1 MGFLDRLLH
10 NNAAVIGMKM
20 AEADAHP
27 TPATSIPLANG
38 DSWPSDAEFYG
49 GASGVCYREYAVRV
63 VIDFIT
69 RNIASLPFKVYR
81 KNADGDAEEVISGA
95 LSDLMKRP
103 SPLPGMTRYRF
114 ISMLLRDM
122 LLDDRWLCLLG
133 VDGGRFTL
141 RRIPSD
147 CYQLSGN
154 SFGEITGVNLL
165 TMDSQRAMHFDL
177 PDPRVHLDVG
187 FISGLQFG
195 DSVTNVLRPLL
206 AEAKAMAAYRRNIA
220 KNGMQAGGYVYRP
233 KEMPWLSQEDYDDF
247 TNGLRNFIQNGGR
260 EGGWPV
266 LKDGMEMRPLDNVF
280 KPVDVN
286 DLEARDRI
294 NIAVCNAFQISPEN
308 VGFRTGTNSNIS
320 AFKEQL
326 WNVELM
332 PYIVALEEA
341 LNLSL
346 PEAVG
351 EPDCYIKAN
360 VDAKLRGTT
369 SEQYQALSTATGRPF
384 MTTNQARQIL
394 DMPRVPGGDQLIT
407 PLNVSE
413 GGQPSPQDGGKTQ
426 NAQENNPVNG
436 EAAKAML
443 AEFKRLYRYD
453 AQFHAEWDAL
463 TKEETS

>member
-10 NNAAVIGMKM
+10 NNAATVEMKM
-20 AEADAHP
+20 AETDSVP
-27 TPATSIPLANG
+27 TPATSLPIAMSG
-38 DSWPSDAEFYG
+38 DSWPSDADFYG
-49 GASGVCYREYAVRV
+49 YASVLYCREYAVRV

-81 KNADGDAEEVISGA
+81 KNAQGDAEEVTGGILAG
-95 LSDLMKRP
+95 LMKRP

-122 LLDDRWLCLLG
+122 LLDDRWLVLLG
-133 VDGGRFTL
+133 MDGDRFTL

-154 SFGEITGVNLL
+154 TFGEITGVNLL
-165 TMDSQRAMHFDL
+165 TMDGRQAMHFDL

-187 FISGLQFG
+187 FISGLRFG
-195 DSVTNVLRPLL
+195 DGVGNVLRPLL
-206 AEAKAMAAYRRNIA
+206 AEARAMAEYRRNIA
-220 KNGMQAGGYVYRP
+220 RNGMQAGGYVYRP
-233 KEMPWLSQEDYDDF
+233 KEMPWESQDDYDDF
-247 TNGLRNFIQNGGR
+247 TNGLRNYIRGGGR

-266 LKDGMEMRPLDNVF
+266 LKDGMEMRSLDNVF

-308 VGFRTGTNSNIS
+308 IGFRTGTNSNIS
-320 AFKEQL
+320 AYKEKL

-351 EPDCYIKAN
+351 EPDCYVKAN
-360 VDAKLRGTT
+360 MDAKLRGTT

-384 MTTNQARQIL
+384 MTTNQARRFL
-394 DMPRVPGGDQLIT
+394 DMPAVDGGDELIT
-407 PLNVSE
+407 PLNVAT
-413 GGQPSPQDGGKTQ
+413 GGQPSPQDGGRTQ
-426 NAQENNPVNG
+426 DAQENNPVNG
-436 EAAKAML
+436 EDAKAML
-443 AEFKRLYRYD
+443 AEFKRLYQYD
-453 AQFHAEWDAL
+453 AQFHMEWDAL
-463 TKEETS
+463 TKEDS

>member
-1 MGFLDRLLH
+1 MCF
-10 NNAAVIGMKM
+10 AA
-20 AEADAHP
+20 
-27 TPATSIPLANG
+27 
-38 DSWPSDAEFYG
+38 
-49 GASGVCYREYAVRV
+49 
-63 VIDFIT
+63 
-69 RNIASLPFKVYR
+69 
-81 KNADGDAEEVISGA
+81 
-95 LSDLMKRP
+95 
-103 SPLPGMTRYRF
+103 
-114 ISMLLRDM
+114 
-122 LLDDRWLCLLG
+122 LG
-133 VDGGRFTL
+133 
-141 RRIPSD
+141 
-147 CYQLSGN
+147 
-154 SFGEITGVNLL
+154 
-165 TMDSQRAMHFDL
+165 
-177 PDPRVHLDVG
+177 
-187 FISGLQFG
+187 
-195 DSVTNVLRPLL
+195 
-206 AEAKAMAAYRRNIA
+206 EAKAMANYRRSIA

-233 KEMPWLSQEDYDDF
+233 KEMPWLSQDDYDDF

-308 VGFRTGTNSNIS
+308 IGFRTGTNSNIS
-320 AFKEQL
+320 AYKEKL

-351 EPDCYIKAN
+351 EPDCYIRAN

-394 DMPRVPGGDQLIT
+394 DMPACRERPAH
-407 PLNVSE
+407 
-413 GGQPSPQDGGKTQ
+413 
-426 NAQENNPVNG
+426 NAFERQRGWPAQSAGRRSDAERATENNPVNG
-436 EAAKAML
+436 EDAKAML